1 LVRSSNWL
9 VRSSN
14 TIPDRSK
21 VEPQG
26 AYPYQM
32 DCIGMEPWE
41 MALRIVLLGLSAIMM
56 IISMQAW
63 RRNRGR
69 RMMWVMLSFLGFF
82 VLSLLVLLGVI
93 WGDGAWSVPNVIVL
107 ILTLIIGANYLAL
120 LKG

>member
-1 LVRSSNWL
+1 
-9 VRSSN
+9 
-14 TIPDRSK
+14 
-21 VEPQG
+21 
-26 AYPYQM
+26 
-32 DCIGMEPWE
+32 MEPWE